1 MRHGKSARQASLRHP
16 SLLALLALATSVIV
30 TVVQAQNPDT
40 TIRARTNVVLVPTLV
55 KDSQGGVV
63 YNLDAR
69 NFVIEDDG
77 VEQAVHLD
85 QTPEAQPVS
94 LVIAIEKGRRANYE
108 FDRMKGLTAMISP
121 LFENGKTRVAVVE
134 FDTYTK
140 LAQNFTTDESLIDD
154 TLSNLKPGDNG
165 AAILDA
171 IDYSVDLLKKE
182 SDGRERVLL
191 LISEAHDHG
200 SAHKISETVVAIGQS
215 NALMY
220 ALAFSPGKSN
230 ILDTLE
236 GKNVGEMHPGI
247 NFLDLGYRAG
257 QAMRKNVPSTVVA
270 MTGGEYELFAG
281 KNKFDMSLTSFT
293 NHLHSRY
300 LLSFAPKE
308 PHPGLHQI
316 RVRLKDAPND
326 TAVARTSYWADSP

>member
-1 MRHGKSARQASLRHP
+1 MQRRKSARQASLRRV
-16 SLLALLALATSVIV
+16 SLLAILALTASAF
-30 TVVQAQNPDT
+30 AQDADT
-40 TIRARTNVVLVPTLV
+40 TIRARTNVVLVPALV
-55 KDSQGGVV
+55 KDAQGGVV
-63 YNLDAR
+63 YNLDAG
-69 NFVIEDDG
+69 NFIVEDDG
-77 VEQAVHLD
+77 VAQPVHLD
-85 QTPEAQPVS
+85 QTPEGEPVS
-94 LVIAIEKGRRANYE
+94 LVVAIEKGRRANYE

-140 LAQNFTTDESLIDD
+140 LVQPFTTDEAAVDD
-154 TLSNLKPGDNG
+154 TLNNLRPGDNG

-171 IDYSVDLLKKE
+171 IDFSVELLKKE
-182 SDGRERVLL
+182 AEGRERVLL

-236 GKNVGEMHPGI
+236 GKNLGEMHPGI

-300 LLSFAPKE
+300 LLSFSPKN
-308 PHPGLHQI
+308 PHAGLHQI

-326 TAVARTSYWADSP
+326 TVVARTTYWADSQ